1 MADLTHEQVLTALAT
16 GLQASG
22 LTEEELTA
30 MASQA
35 GRGLKMIQA
44 IGLRAQAAA
53 AQKTVSQL
61 TDQATALEQA
71 AQTP

>member
-1 MADLTHEQVLTALAT
+1 MTHEEALTALAT
-16 GLQASG
+16 GLIASG
-22 LTEEELTA
+22 LTAEELTA

-35 GRGLKMIQA
+35 GRGLKMLQA

-53 AQKTVSQL
+53 AQKTVSQYN
-61 TDQATALEQA
+61 DQATALEQA